1 MLCDVSWNDKVAT
14 LILGIFNPRRFMN
27 PEGFPAWL
35 AATTLFACLG
45 LGLCEPLPEGLGM
58 DFTWKYQALTA
69 LAAVLG
75 WLAAAPLSWCLLYI
89 FGYRT
94 SLASLLRLACGASIV
109 LVWTFPLSFLMR
121 SAGSS
126 AALSLAREFLF
137 ALVFVSAAAAP
148 VAGTLKRL
156 SWRILTLVA
165 IVVASITLQML
176 PEWNNLT
183 HLRMKDPGSGL
194 VAVLRGEVPDGPIP
208 NARWTL
214 NGPQGPAL
222 EVERVSLGERQ
233 VVRTAREGVLVV
245 EVHPGNSIGGDSGS
259 LVTASPAAMSLAAS
273 VPEGLPEIRLHELH
287 SLVRSRIAYKR
298 TFFPGSVAEILERG
312 SGDCK
317 AYAQVFAEG
326 AAALGFQARVVR
338 GLLARPDGFWAHAWT
353 SIRVDGKWQEWDPT
367 SPIPRPDARYLRFSP
382 PREAQSVFEG
392 EMAIFAL
399 DSLRI
404 EPLP

>member
-1 MLCDVSWNDKVAT
+1 MLCGVSRNDKVAT
-14 LILGIFNPRRFMN
+14 LILGILKPRRFLN
-27 PEGFPAWL
+27 REAFPTWL
-35 AATTLFACLG
+35 AIATLLACLG

-75 WLAAAPLSWCLLYI
+75 WLAAAPLSWCLLRL
-89 FGYRT
+89 FGRRA
-94 SLASLLRLACGASIV
+94 SLADLLHLACGAGIV
-109 LVWTFPLSFLMR
+109 LVWTFPLAFVMR
-121 SAGSS
+121 STASS
-126 AALSLAREFLF
+126 AALSLLREFLF
-137 ALVFVSAAAAP
+137 ALVFVMGAGSA
-148 VAGTLKRL
+148 VDGVINRL
-156 SWRILTLVA
+156 SWRLTTLVA
-165 IVVASITLQML
+165 IVIASIALQML

-233 VVRTAREGVLVV
+233 VVKTAREGILVV
-245 EVHPGNSIGGDSGS
+245 DVHPGNSIGGDSGS
-259 LVTASPAAMSLAAS
+259 LVTPSPAAVSLAAS

-367 SPIPRPDARYLRFSP
+367 SPVPRPDARYLRFSP